1 MATAQLGLV
10 QTTSKPSGV
19 MDPPPLSCEGLLPM
33 TPGPR
38 PRTDRTGLVR
48 ILNPVVVLCLLAGLA
63 LLLDSPLV
71 STEEVAEVR

>member
-10 QTTSKPSGV
+10 QMTSKPSGV
-19 MDPPPLSCEGLLPM
+19 MDPLPLSFEGLPPM

-48 ILNPVVVLCLLAGLA
+48 ILNPAVVLCLLAGLA
-63 LLLDSPLV
+63 PHLDSPWV